1 MIVHETAIMEFFWS
15 DCDDKKYFH
24 VLDTET
30 RELTPIHNPV
40 TIHKKIYYDH
50 EKMSKFE
57 DLRYLEDH
65 FVKMIVVNKG
75 NPYDFERFV
84 DRVQSMK
91 IHELKIAEDFK
102 EFTGDAVNDD
112 AVSVEDTETLMYNYI
127 DAVHT
132 DLDKDRI
139 KKEIN
144 SLMKEAQSTEIA

>member
-1 MIVHETAIMEFFWS
+1 
-15 DCDDKKYFH
+15 
-24 VLDTET
+24 
-30 RELTPIHNPV
+30 
-40 TIHKKIYYDH
+40 
-50 EKMSKFE
+50 
-57 DLRYLEDH
+57 
-65 FVKMIVVNKG
+65 MIVVNKG